1 MIAGSVLGVG
11 IFTLGEIV
19 LFVYFDW
26 EASMVVMWIVIVS
39 VVNLVPAWRRYARL
53 HAALR
58 RGEDVTA
65 LLARRWSSR
74 AELIDPRTRRRA
86 RAARGLMVVFLAAT
100 LVWWATDSLVAEIAA
115 LAAMVVWLATGIPL
129 VLYEM
134 RHPPFSPS
142 PSESNTSND

>member
-11 IFTLGEIV
+11 IVTFGGIV
-19 LFVYFDW
+19 VSRDFDW
-26 EASMVVMWIVIVS
+26 GASMVVMWVVIFS
-39 VVNLVPAWRRYARL
+39 VGFLVPAWRRYARL

-74 AELIDPRTRRRA
+74 AELTDPRTRRRA
-86 RAARGLMVVFLAAT
+86 RAVLGLMVVFLAAT
-100 LVWWATDSLVAEIAA
+100 LVWWATHSVVAEMAA

-129 VLYEM
+129 ALYER
-134 RHPPFSPS
+134 RHPFSLS
-142 PSESNTSND
+142 PSESNTPND